1 MFGRWRA
8 SQRDDDADKLGVGM
22 QVVIKPDESQGD
34 DDWAGEPSG
43 VIVSRDDNIMF
54 GTSGTSGSRSVV
66 WVVVFDAPQFLKSG
80 RGPFHESRVA
90 GWRLEQAI
98 RS

>member
-1 MFGRWRA
+1 
-8 SQRDDDADKLGVGM
+8 M
-22 QVVIKPDESQGD
+22 QVLIKPDKSLGD

-43 VIVSRDDNIMF
+43 AIVAHVDNVMF
-54 GTSGTSGSRSVV
+54 GTSGTSGNRNDV
-66 WVVVFDAPQFLKSG
+66 WVVAFDAPQFLKSG
-80 RGPFHESRVA
+80 RGPFHVSRVA